1 MENCLFCKMVQGEVH
16 AEVFSETENVLI
28 VRDIRPQ
35 APVHL
40 LVMPKEHVTSA
51 VEVERP
57 ELWGEVMGAAVSA
70 ARALGL
76 EERGFRL
83 VINTGDQAGQT
94 IPHLHVHL
102 LAGRSFRWPPG

>member
-1 MENCLFCKMVQGEVH
+1 MEKCLFCKMVSGEVA
-16 AEVFSETENVLI
+16 AEVVFETENVLI

-40 LVMPKEHVTSA
+40 LVIPKEHVTSA
-51 VEVERP
+51 AEVERSG
-57 ELWGEVMGAAVSA
+57 LWGEIMGEAVRA

-76 EERGFRL
+76 EEKGFRL